1 MATPRLPSAIEG
13 TRPTLETVWAHTPTL
28 MDSFWAMFG
37 ALWADPDTID
47 LKELIRI
54 RSVRRMNCVL

>member
-1 MATPRLPSAIEG
+1 
-13 TRPTLETVWAHTPTL
+13 